1 MPFYQWYRF
10 TLRPLQKYLKGC
22 RNTECICIRVFSVLG
37 IIIGFNVFVY
47 ENTVWNEYYWNTVH
61 ILIFFIFK
69 VIKISFEYKNEFDLQ
84 LEAYSLNAQKKCY
97 HSRYWLFFSIFDIFQ
112 SVFLPSLIIG
122 IIINVENVALHALF
136 IYALELGIR

>member
-1 MPFYQWYRF
+1 MCLCRKILYEMNIIEIQF
-10 TLRPLQKYLKGC
+10 TFK
-22 RNTECICIRVFSVLG
+22 F
-37 IIIGFNVFVY
+37 
-47 ENTVWNEYYWNTVH
+47 
-61 ILIFFIFK
+61 FFIFK
-69 VIKISFEYKNEFDLQ
+69 VIKNSFEYKNEFDLQ

-97 HSRYWLFFSIFDIFQ
+97 HSRYWLFFSIFNIFQ